1 LVSIDTATDGGKTLD
16 IAGISAVVTG
26 GASGLGLATARRLVK
41 QGATVV
47 LLDLPSSAGDAV
59 ASELGER
66 VRFVA
71 GDVTDEVGVAEA
83 MDTAAAEGPLRAVV
97 HCAGR
102 GHTMRVLQKDGSP
115 SSLEDFEGVI
125 RTNLIGSFNVLRIAA
140 SRMVLTEPVEGERG
154 AIVLTASVA
163 AWEGQIGQMPY
174 AASKAGI
181 VGMTL
186 VAARDLAAKLVRV
199 VTIAPGIFDTPLLG
213 RHSQKI
219 RDALGESVPHPKRL
233 GQPDEFGALAVHV
246 LENPMINGETVR
258 LDGAIRMAAR

>member
-1 LVSIDTATDGGKTLD
+1 MD

-41 QGATVV
+41 QGAHVV
-47 LLDLPSSAGDAV
+47 LLDLPSSAGEAV
-59 ASELGER
+59 AAELGER
-66 VRFVA
+66 TSFVA
-71 GDVTDEVGVAEA
+71 ADVTDPDGVGEA
-83 MDTAAAEGPLRAVV
+83 VDTAAAQAPLRAVV

-102 GHTMRVLQKDGSP
+102 GHTMRVLRKDGSP
-115 SSLEDFEGVI
+115 SSLEDFESVI
-125 RTNLIGSFNVLRIAA
+125 RTNLIGTFNVLRIAA
-140 SRMVLTEPVEGERG
+140 SRMVSTEPVDGERG

-199 VTIAPGIFDTPLLG
+199 ATIAPGIFDTPLLG
-213 RHSQKI
+213 RHPQEI

-233 GQPDEFGALAVHV
+233 GQPDEFGALAVQV
-246 LENPMINGETVR
+246 LENAMINGETIR